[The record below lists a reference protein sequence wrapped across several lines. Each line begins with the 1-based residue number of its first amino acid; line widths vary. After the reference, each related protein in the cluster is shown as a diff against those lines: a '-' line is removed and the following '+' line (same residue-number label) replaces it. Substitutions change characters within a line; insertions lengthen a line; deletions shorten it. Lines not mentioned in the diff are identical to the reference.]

1 MGHSPITKPKAVES
15 SPGGLRS
22 GIIPS
27 LLTSSAS
34 RIYSHQ

>member
-1 MGHSPITKPKAVES
+1 MGHSPIITPKVEGS

-27 LLTSSAS
+27 LSTSSAS
-34 RIYSHQ
+34 RICSHQ